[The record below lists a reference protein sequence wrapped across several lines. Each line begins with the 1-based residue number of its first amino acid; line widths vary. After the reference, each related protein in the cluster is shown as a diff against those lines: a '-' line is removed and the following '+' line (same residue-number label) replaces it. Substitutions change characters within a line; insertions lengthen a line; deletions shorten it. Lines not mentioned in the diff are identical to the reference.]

1 MTLSFR
7 PVRHLMAAVAV
18 ASVVAATGC
27 EMATPRGDFP
37 ELTYAHLAPIR
48 LDVSRIEIVSTYAPP
63 MHSPNVEHLFPISP
77 AAAVERW
84 GKDRLRAAGPKGLA
98 RLIVKRADVVE
109 IPLEKSKGVRGLLT
123 TDQAERYEATLDVE
137 IEIRDERGFQD
148 ALVAASAKR
157 SSTLKEGASA
167 LDRDRL
173 WFRMTEALMT
183 DINVELEAGIARHFS
198 SRVVR

>member
-7 PVRHLMAAVAV
+7 PIRHLMAAVAV
-18 ASVVAATGC
+18 ASVVATAGC
-27 EMATPRGDFP
+27 EMATPRSDFP

-48 LDVSRIEIVSTYAPP
+48 LDVSRIEIVSNYAPP
-63 MHSPNVEHLFPISP
+63 LHSPNVEHLFPVSP

-183 DINVELEAGIARHFS
+183 DINAELEAGIARHFS